1 MVDARQASPFCARLF
16 GLTRARLRRD
26 ALGFLGCSS
35 PPGFATCFFRNNG
48 TVLFL
53 VESAPSDAEGLISML
68 STYVPRT
75 ISVTHLGLM
84 YPFNDRHPVISGAT
98 HYRKLGN
105 DASWQTHEL
114 RSGVCVSITY
124 LGQDGARVGFHC
136 LHVNVQSQRFG

>member
-1 MVDARQASPFCARLF
+1 L
-16 GLTRARLRRD
+16 
-26 ALGFLGCSS
+26 
-35 PPGFATCFFRNNG
+35 
-48 TVLFL
+48 L

-105 DASWQTHEL
+105 DASWQTHEV
-114 RSGVCVSITY
+114 RSGVCVYITY
-124 LGQDGARVGFHC
+124 LGQDGARAGFHC